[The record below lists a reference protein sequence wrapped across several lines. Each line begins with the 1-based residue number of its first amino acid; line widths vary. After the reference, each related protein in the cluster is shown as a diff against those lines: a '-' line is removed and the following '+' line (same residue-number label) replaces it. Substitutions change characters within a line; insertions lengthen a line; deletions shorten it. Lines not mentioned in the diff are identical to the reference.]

1 MSVNFAGGRRFLSLL
16 FKYIAMTG
24 MKKLAGLII
33 WAILFNVQAYSQVS
47 YKNTYWGNTV
57 EMTFSSAD
65 MSRPSGDDF
74 ATLRVSNVMN
84 IGVTLNHD
92 FGKALG
98 IYTGVGVRNIG
109 FIEKAALVDSTV
121 KRRVYCA
128 EIPVGIKIGSLYKRR
143 YLVLGGGGDFA
154 FNYKEKGFVKRGHKE
169 KFNEWLSDRTP
180 LFMPFAF
187 VGFSFNPGLVLKL
200 QYYPQN
206 FLNTDYTDAK
216 TSTKPYAGYNVNLL
230 MLNLGVDIHHHK
242 PPQQELQEAT
252 KAK

>member
-1 MSVNFAGGRRFLSLL
+1 MQSYGVFYLY
-16 FKYIAMTG
+16 FKYIKMAVR
-24 MKKLAGLII
+24 KKIVVLLVLAVLLQLRVH
-33 WAILFNVQAYSQVS
+33 AQVS

-65 MSRPSGDDF
+65 ISRPTKNDF

-84 IGVTLNHD
+84 IGITLNHD
-92 FGKALG
+92 FGKAFG
-98 IYTGVGVRNIG
+98 IYTGIGIRNIG
-109 FIEKAALVDSTV
+109 FIEKIAITDSTV

-128 EIPVGIKIGSLYKRR
+128 EVPVGIKIGSLYRRR

-154 FNYKEKGFVKRGHKE
+154 FNYKEKGFVKRGDKE

-180 LFMPFAF
+180 LFMPFVF

-206 FLNTDYTDAK
+206 FLNTGYIDTKA
-216 TSTKPYAGYNVNLL
+216 STKLYAGYNVNLL

-252 KAK
+252 KAM